1 MKQRASMKYE
11 YNIQLICI
19 FFSFQNCPCSQQSRT
34 NTIGSWRTSTLN
46 APDNSKEVIDTAPV
60 APPRKKRTSTNTIIA
75 IPNEEPPFCPIRN
88 GFKDVFGSEELRR
101 MSTLSIYKEAMAQ
114 NRIQVSHISR
124 ADRIVETYEVDVKD
138 DEFTDFSQ
146 NPTVSEKDKPKVN
159 IPKVGNKKSDKFFGE
174 NLSDSLSDVPYT
186 TDKEEVQSKDNI
198 DTFVERNIFPTE
210 VNVKIVD
217 NKSSSEMDTELISGV
232 KDFNKNDSL
241 DNKAKFLM
249 TMLEDYSENEKYKN
263 KEPVDEMIIVP
274 KKRPTRHICDHDGHM
289 YTKFYN
295 HERSADG
302 PDRACVEW
310 DHSPESRDSG
320 PKKPDRDFSRYRNS
334 IEGEDS
340 SGDGYD
346 QVAVQRPNRMKRKTL
361 SRENLP
367 SPPALPYRDRVESAK
382 DKKIASTTIN
392 VIAVP
397 SEPPPPI
404 PPKHN
409 SKKARSLLRNI
420 SLPVA
425 TNQDPTELIQSF
437 PQDVANNSP
446 KKSPESKEF
455 RKCQSS
461 NTFLTE
467 ELMAQIVKKALGFTY
482 YTPEDFPDHHH
493 DDYDG
498 SVGPTS
504 TIEGRKISTS
514 SRPTATPTCT
524 PMSSPTEE
532 KSIHL
537 SSGNSLI
544 FSIGDREIPRK
555 KKISFCDES
564 PVIIESPNLRS
575 EKVKEELILNTSLA
589 DKNKNYNIEEL
600 FAKKEN
606 DFQNRPQK
614 EKIVSNSDLHSL
626 IGSSKVLDIDGIQH
640 VFDQIYD
647 ENKTILEDFQI
658 YLEDHVNE
666 KLETIEEV
674 DKHRLRALHT
684 PPPNPIEKKEIN
696 EYLKHI
702 EDESIDD
709 IKLDLIVDEDLS
721 SNQSE
726 LDDCF
731 DKEFEKIE
739 NDIHFKPK
747 FRRERRESIE
757 DMDDWFANQAG
768 FESTHPD
775 GTHLRLKN
783 KGRRS
788 SDGLIFSTPAWKI
801 HQHGKL
807 GSHEAS
813 DDDIQDIVDSEGE
826 HIPVVNKVLKSIE
839 NNARLGRRGSDG
851 GILNYDTSRLYPFG
865 KPARER
871 RDSLS
876 TEFFEGLNDSLQHI
890 PLPPQLQ
897 EKSNSDDEFNK
908 DSDSNDGEEPDKP
921 KGLLEINLHNGGGP
935 DHSTL
940 LKIIREKETEGLSV
954 QHKETI

>member
-1 MKQRASMKYE
+1 MY
-11 YNIQLICI
+11 II
-19 FFSFQNCPCSQQSRT
+19 FSFQDCPCSQKSRT
-34 NTIGSWRTSTLN
+34 NTISSWQTNTLSAN
-46 APDNSKEVIDTAPV
+46 DNSKEIIDTPPV
-60 APPRKKRTSTNTIIA
+60 APPRKKRTSINSIKVIS
-75 IPNEEPPFCPIRN
+75 NEEPPLCPIRN
-88 GFKDVFGSEELRR
+88 GFKDVFGNEELRR
-101 MSTLSIYKEAMAQ
+101 MSTLTIYKEAMTQ
-114 NRIQVSHISR
+114 NRLQVSSISR
-124 ADRIVETYEVDVKD
+124 EDCIVETYEVDAKD
-138 DEFTDFSQ
+138 DEFSDFSK

-159 IPKVGNKKSDKFFGE
+159 LPKVGNKKSDKFFGE

-186 TDKEEVQSKDNI
+186 TDKEDSIDN
-198 DTFVERNIFPTE
+198 FVERNVFPTE
-210 VNVKIVD
+210 VKVKIVD
-217 NKSSSEMDTELISGV
+217 IKSASEVLSVE

-263 KEPVDEMIIVP
+263 KEPVDELIIVP
-274 KKRPTRHICDHDGHM
+274 KKRSTRHYCDHDDHM
-289 YTKFYN
+289 HTKFHN
-295 HERSADG
+295 HERCAGD
-302 PDRACVEW
+302 PDQVC
-310 DHSPESRDSG
+310 HKSESRDSG

-334 IEGEDS
+334 IDAEDS
-340 SGDGYD
+340 SGDGYE
-346 QVAVQRPNRMKRKTL
+346 QVVVQRPNRMKRKTL

-367 SPPALPYRDRVESAK
+367 TPPALPYREIDDSAK
-382 DKKIASTTIN
+382 DKKIASTIN
-392 VIAVP
+392 NIVMP

-409 SKKARSLLRNI
+409 SKKTKSLLRNI

-425 TNQDPTELIQSF
+425 TIPTQLNQSF
-437 PQDVANNSP
+437 PQNVANNSP
-446 KKSPESKEF
+446 KNSTESKEF

-504 TIEGRKISTS
+504 TIESRKISTS

-532 KSIHL
+532 KSFHL
-537 SSGNSLI
+537 SSGNSTI
-544 FSIGDREIPRK
+544 FSIGDSEIPRK

-575 EKVKEELILNTSLA
+575 EKVKQELILNTSLA
-589 DKNKNYNIEEL
+589 DKNKNYNTEEL
-600 FAKKEN
+600 YEKKKK
-606 DFQNRPQK
+606 DIQNQPQK

-640 VFDQIYD
+640 VIDQIYD

-674 DKHRLRALHT
+674 DKHRLMALHT
-684 PPPNPIEKKEIN
+684 PPPRPNEKKEIN
-696 EYLKHI
+696 EYLQRI
-702 EDESIDD
+702 EDENIED
-709 IKLDLIVDEDLS
+709 IKLDLIVDDDLS

-788 SDGLIFSTPAWKI
+788 SDGLIFSTPAWKL
-801 HQHGKL
+801 HQQGKL
-807 GSHEAS
+807 GSHEVS
-813 DDDIQDIVDSEGE
+813 DDDMQDIVDSEGE

-897 EKSNSDDEFNK
+897 NKSNSDDELDK
-908 DSDSNDGEEPDKP
+908 DSDSIDEEKP
-921 KGLLEINLHNGGGP
+921 NKSKVVLEINLHNGGGP

-940 LKIIREKETEGLSV
+940 LKIIREKEAESLSE
-954 QHKETI
+954 QQKQTY